1 MQVGTNHV
9 RTAPYPRVGS
19 TAEADLTLACL
30 VQQALTDL
38 AGHSTTYAKHYAGRA
53 GVRLAYHVRAG
64 QIAEVSE
71 DGRQAMKAAYLAMQA
86 ALVVEPGLDT
96 NAFRR
101 HLCSHGCGPA
111 TTSGG
116 PSGA

>member
-1 MQVGTNHV
+1 MATNHV
-9 RTAPYPRVGS
+9 RTATYPHASS
-19 TAEADLTLACL
+19 TAEADLTLARL

-71 DGRQAMKAAYLAMQA
+71 EGRQAMKSAYLAIQA

-101 HLCSHGCGPA
+101 HLCSHGCGSTP
-111 TTSGG
+111 TSGG